1 MLKEYHHLSKDIL
14 NDIDKLSKGSLKILL
29 EEIMNRIMK
38 SERDIYLDNTDD
50 YANGYIDRNL
60 GTPLGKLSI
69 SSPRSR
75 DGQFRSQLLPDRYR
89 RDIDERMDIMKSL
102 ITSHYNPND
111 IARALRDM
119 GMSYSPEDM
128 DKIKSDLLSRF
139 RQWNKRPVPHDL
151 IALYIDAYESPV
163 SYGGEVKTTNTFTA
177 LGMDFNGKKDVY
189 GIYTFTGKENKE
201 FWLNV
206 INDLNDRGLKR
217 VMTVITDDFRGITE
231 PIKAMYPEA
240 KRQLCIVHLLR
251 NAKKNFSQ
259 EHYTFFKK
267 GIDNMK
273 RSQSISEG
281 KELFET
287 MLDTLEPFYG
297 SYISYL
303 RGNIDYYTAFLF
315 FSEDTRFAFY
325 TTNAVE
331 SFNSVL
337 EKIRNQKGGFFQSED
352 ILFVNIYIRYINM
365 MKKWKNGYPK
375 IRAKLYYIRQLFVN
389 LYGELP
395 YDS

>member
-1 MLKEYHHLSKDIL
+1 MSLKNRQLSKDIL
-14 NDIDKLSKGSLKILL
+14 DDIDKLSKSSLKVLL
-29 EEIMNRIMK
+29 EEILNRIMK
-38 SERDIYLDNTDD
+38 SERDIYLDNNND
-50 YANGYIDRNL
+50 YANGYIERSL

-75 DGQFRSQLLPDRYR
+75 NGQFRSQVLPERYS
-89 RDIDERMDIMKSL
+89 RDIDERLDIMKSL
-102 ITSHYNPND
+102 VTSHYNPND
-111 IARALRDM
+111 ISRALRDM
-119 GMSYSPEDM
+119 GMSYSPDDM
-128 DKIKSDLLSRF
+128 EKIKTDLVSRF
-139 RQWNKRPVPHDL
+139 MQWNKRPVPHDL

-163 SYGGEVKTTNTFTA
+163 GYGGEVKRTNTFTA
-177 LGMDFNGKKDVY
+177 IGMDFNGKKDVY
-189 GIYTFTGKENKE
+189 GIYTFIGRETKE

-217 VMTVITDDFRGITE
+217 VMIIVTDDFRGITE
-231 PIKAMYPEA
+231 PIMAMYPEA

-251 NAKKNFSQ
+251 NAKKNLSM
-259 EHYTFFKK
+259 EHYSFFKK
-267 GIDNMK
+267 GIDRMK
-273 RSQSISEG
+273 TMQSVSEG
-281 KELFET
+281 KELFEA

-297 SYISYL
+297 HYISYI

-315 FSEDTRFAFY
+315 FSEDTRLAFY

-337 EKIRNQKGGFFQSED
+337 EHIRGQKGGFFQSED

-365 MKKWKNGYPK
+365 LKKWKNGYPK

-395 YDS
+395 YEN